1 MSEMARSDRRQ
12 RPGAAVADCGR
23 SLGCG
28 RAACGP
34 AVARHRLG
42 RERREPT
49 QPQQVVGGPD
59 EQRVQLGPRTA
70 YEPTLAQTA
79 DRLRPAPDFLDQLPP
94 ALAQGIAA
102 VAGGPAIEP
111 RSPTAGEERNVGANP
126 AGPDLR
132 NEAPCVIAAIGR
144 ERLGADAFAGLAPE
158 QRERPVALGSPRG

>member
-1 MSEMARSDRRQ
+1 MSEMARSDRHQ
-12 RPGAAVADCGR
+12 PPGEAVAGRGR

-28 RAACGP
+28 RSACRP

-42 RERREPT
+42 RERREPP

-94 ALAQGIAA
+94 ALTQHVAA
-102 VAGGPAIEP
+102 MAGGPAIQP
-111 RSPTAGEERNVGANP
+111 WGAAAGEQRDVRADSSGA
-126 AGPDLR
+126 DLL
-132 NEAPCVIAAIGR
+132 NEAPRVIA
-144 ERLGADAFAGLAPE
+144 
-158 QRERPVALGSPRG
+158 